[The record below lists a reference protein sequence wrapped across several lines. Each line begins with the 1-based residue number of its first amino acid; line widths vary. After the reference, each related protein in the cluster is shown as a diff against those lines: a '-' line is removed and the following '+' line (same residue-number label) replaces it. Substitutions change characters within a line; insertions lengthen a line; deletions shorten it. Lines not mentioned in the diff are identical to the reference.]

1 MPRLTLRKVNAFTT
15 GGVAATGNPAAVCLL
30 DAALLGSMP
39 DSLRQSIAADIGLS
53 ETAYVEPLDAASSPG
68 PDVFKQLDTFRLR
81 WFTPAAE
88 VPLCGHATLASA
100 ATLFTECGNPAP
112 TLHFHTLSGI
122 LSVTRQ
128 QHGQQQLLRMSLPL
142 STATDPLPPQ
152 LQPPASCSP
161 AAAAAA
167 AAGNADP
174 ADPSGDNAAAFS
186 QLFAES
192 PRLTELLYT
201 ALSAL
206 PSSAAAVPAAPDGAA
221 AAADKAAW
229 LSHVVQHVGYVAP
242 LKYMLVALQPAL
254 QLGRQGL
261 EALALDAVALE
272 AAGSADYMGGLIV
285 STLPSTALQ
294 LGRQGLEALAPD
306 AAALEA
312 AGSADFMGGLI
323 ISTLPS
329 KGGCEGMGTGG
340 RGVNTAALA
349 VAVSSCCE
357 LHAPHC
363 YKFMLVALRPAL
375 QLGRQGLEVL
385 APDATAL
392 EAAGSSELMGG
403 LIVST
408 LPSPGEAGGYDFHSR
423 FFGPWLGVPEDPVT
437 GSAHAVLAPY
447 YAAVL
452 RKQQLFARQC
462 SARGGD
468 VWMDAAAQPGRVL
481 VSGEA
486 AMEQTW
492 EAEY

>member
-122 LSVTRQ
+122 LS
-128 QHGQQQLLRMSLPL
+128 
-142 STATDPLPPQ
+142 
-152 LQPPASCSP
+152 
-161 AAAAAA
+161 
-167 AAGNADP
+167 
-174 ADPSGDNAAAFS
+174 
-186 QLFAES
+186 
-192 PRLTELLYT
+192 
-201 ALSAL
+201 
-206 PSSAAAVPAAPDGAA
+206 
-221 AAADKAAW
+221 
-229 LSHVVQHVGYVAP
+229 
-242 LKYMLVALQPAL
+242 PAL

-261 EALALDAVALE
+261 EALALDAAALE

-285 STLPSTALQ
+285 STLPST
-294 LGRQGLEALAPD
+294 
-306 AAALEA
+306 
-312 AGSADFMGGLI
+312 
-323 ISTLPS
+323 
-329 KGGCEGMGTGG
+329 
-340 RGVNTAALA
+340 
-349 VAVSSCCE
+349 
-357 LHAPHC
+357 
-363 YKFMLVALRPAL
+363 
-375 QLGRQGLEVL
+375 
-385 APDATAL
+385 
-392 EAAGSSELMGG
+392 
-403 LIVST
+403 
-408 LPSPGEAGGYDFHSR
+408 GEAGGYDFHSR

-481 VSGEA
+481 VGGEA

>member
-15 GGVAATGNPAAVCLL
+15 CGVAATGNPAAVCLL

-53 ETAYVEPLDAASSPG
+53 ETAYVEPLDPSSSPG
-68 PDVFKQLDTFRLR
+68 PDVFKQLNTFRLR

-122 LSVTRQ
+122 L
-128 QHGQQQLLRMSLPL
+128 
-142 STATDPLPPQ
+142 
-152 LQPPASCSP
+152 
-161 AAAAAA
+161 
-167 AAGNADP
+167 
-174 ADPSGDNAAAFS
+174 
-186 QLFAES
+186 
-192 PRLTELLYT
+192 
-201 ALSAL
+201 
-206 PSSAAAVPAAPDGAA
+206 
-221 AAADKAAW
+221 
-229 LSHVVQHVGYVAP
+229 
-242 LKYMLVALQPAL
+242 
-254 QLGRQGL
+254 
-261 EALALDAVALE
+261 
-272 AAGSADYMGGLIV
+272 
-285 STLPSTALQ
+285 
-294 LGRQGLEALAPD
+294 QGLEALAPD

-312 AGSADFMGGLI
+312 AGSPEFMGGLI

-329 KGGCEGMGTGG
+329 TG
-340 RGVNTAALA
+340 
-349 VAVSSCCE
+349 E
-357 LHAPHC
+357 
-363 YKFMLVALRPAL
+363 
-375 QLGRQGLEVL
+375 E
-385 APDATAL
+385 
-392 EAAGSSELMGG
+392 
-403 LIVST
+403 
-408 LPSPGEAGGYDFHSR
+408 GGYDFHSR

-468 VWMDAAAQPGRVL
+468 VWMDAGAQPGRVL

>member
-285 STLPSTALQ
+285 STLPST
-294 LGRQGLEALAPD
+294 
-306 AAALEA
+306 
-312 AGSADFMGGLI
+312 
-323 ISTLPS
+323 
-329 KGGCEGMGTGG
+329 
-340 RGVNTAALA
+340 
-349 VAVSSCCE
+349 
-357 LHAPHC
+357 
-363 YKFMLVALRPAL
+363 
-375 QLGRQGLEVL
+375 
-385 APDATAL
+385 
-392 EAAGSSELMGG
+392 
-403 LIVST
+403 
-408 LPSPGEAGGYDFHSR
+408 GEAGGYDFHSR